1 MARFLLLH
9 AFPFDASMW
18 DAVAVGLRSQ
28 GHDVLA
34 PDLRGFGSAPLG
46 DCEPRMGVLVDDM
59 LCLLGE
65 QPAVVAG
72 CSMGGYVALG
82 IAERRPDLVAAL
94 ALVDTKATA
103 DSEQQR
109 AHRSRVAT
117 LAESGDEWS
126 AGMIDGLLGA
136 TTRASRRDIVD
147 RVVGVLDR
155 APRSTV
161 AWAQRAMAGRPDT
174 RTAITMLTSP
184 IAVIMGEEDTM
195 SPRAEQDLILDA
207 APHAMWIPIPEA
219 GHLTPLESPGAVT
232 AALLRLVSAHDA

>member
-59 LCLLGE
+59 LSLLGE

-82 IAERRPDLVAAL
+82 
-94 ALVDTKATA
+94 
-103 DSEQQR
+103 
-109 AHRSRVAT
+109 
-117 LAESGDEWS
+117 
-126 AGMIDGLLGA
+126 
-136 TTRASRRDIVD
+136 
-147 RVVGVLDR
+147 
-155 APRSTV
+155 
-161 AWAQRAMAGRPDT
+161 
-174 RTAITMLTSP
+174 
-184 IAVIMGEEDTM
+184 
-195 SPRAEQDLILDA
+195 
-207 APHAMWIPIPEA
+207 
-219 GHLTPLESPGAVT
+219 
-232 AALLRLVSAHDA
+232 